1 MNTNLSRIL
10 DNVRVNV
17 SNKYANIILPIIS
30 INFSYFIYMS
40 IYHQQYKKNV
50 IWGFSE
56 FIKVIIIISI
66 NELFSIPLLK
76 FKNSEKQH
84 ALNHCLIHWSTFI
97 LSFSQYFII
106 RKFFSVEKEFHLYR
120 LFHSGALFILLVF
133 HSIDFCLHHS
143 KSDSINYSRKNI
155 FKNTHHIERV
165 TLLLLNIA
173 DIMSIWYI
181 KQTKLHL
188 SCFLLLTRFS
198 WLNYIG
204 NADRTFPDD
213 YDKQWYYSTGST
225 LEAVINPSNM
235 FIVEMLN
242 VLSYEI
248 LNNKNQYG
256 FIGVCI
262 CLIVHGLLQRPFEI
276 IKR

>member
-1 MNTNLSRIL
+1 MNTNMSRIL
-10 DNVRVNV
+10 DN
-17 SNKYANIILPIIS
+17 KYSKIILPIIS

-50 IWGFSE
+50 IWSFSE
-56 FIKVIIIISI
+56 FIKVIIIILSQ
-66 NELFSIPLLK
+66 ELFQIPASFLK

-84 ALNHCLIHWSTFI
+84 ALRHCLIHWTVFI

-120 LFHSGALFILLVF
+120 LFHSGIFFILVCC

-155 FKNTHHIERV
+155 FKNTHHFERV

-173 DIMSIWYI
+173 DVMSIWYI
-181 KQTKLHL
+181 KQTKLHP
-188 SCFLLLTRFS
+188 SCFILLTRFT
-198 WLNYIG
+198 WLTYIG
-204 NADRTFPDD
+204 NADKTFPDD
-213 YDKQWYYSTGST
+213 YDKQWYYSTGIT
-225 LEAVINPSNM
+225 LEAVISPSNM